1 MKPLAPIHWPYLGV
15 HVHSISPEQK
25 RGKRWKQLAEFAQR
39 AAVAVFLTMCGLTLL
54 THCVRL
60 VAS

>member
-1 MKPLAPIHWPYLGV
+1 MIPLNGDYLRA
-15 HVHSISPEQK
+15 SIKDISPEQK
-25 RGKRWKQLAEFAQR
+25 RGKLWKQVAEFAQR

-54 THCVRL
+54 AHCVRL

>member
-1 MKPLAPIHWPYLGV
+1 MKYPSYLEAYI
-15 HVHSISPEQK
+15 HSISPEQK
-25 RGKRWKQLAEFAQR
+25 RGKAWKQVAEFAQR

-54 THCVRL
+54 AHCVRL